1 LVNKNNIKAMWNMV
15 AKMNNKSRS
24 LRFLRIIYFPIV
36 IWGCLN
42 IVALPCVQT
51 QIKAGTIEETTT
63 LSPAS
68 DFLANQFIQPID
80 VTVNGA
86 SNVSKDNEFKWSSA
100 IIQKFLLKQT
110 FTNFNATFVTQD
122 DNRCQAVAFVLFP
135 FHEFW

>member
-1 LVNKNNIKAMWNMV
+1 MWNMV
-15 AKMNNKSRS
+15 TKMDNKSRS
-24 LRFLRIIYFPIV
+24 LRFLKIIYFPIV

-42 IVALPCVQT
+42 IVALPGVLT
-51 QIKAGTIEETTT
+51 QKKAGTIEGTTT

-80 VTVNGA
+80 ITVIGA
-86 SNVSKDNEFKWSSA
+86 SNVSKDSGFKGTSA

-110 FTNFNATFVTQD
+110 FTNFNANFVTQD
-122 DNRCQAVAFVLFP
+122 DNRCQSVAFVLFP